1 MNSESIDRLYIT
13 RFIEANDIS
22 DEEARAPQY
31 QEMIVWLDKFVTYFA
46 STTKISSYRH
56 ISYARIYEIIRPIEN
71 REFKIFINNLLIL
84 NILDDHFQA
93 CDFDSDEV
101 IPIEKEWIN
110 ECVVKQLYVDPF
122 TEESIS
128 KEEFSKKI
136 TRYYYITTEIKEN
149 KKHEIK

>member
-1 MNSESIDRLYIT
+1 MNSKSIDKLYIT

-22 DEEARAPQY
+22 DEEVNFSQY
-31 QEMIVWLDKFVTYFA
+31 QAMIAWLDKFVSYFMN
-46 STTKISSYRH
+46 TNKKSSYKH
-56 ISYARIYEIIRPIEN
+56 ITYSRIYEIIKPIEN

-93 CDFDSDEV
+93 YDSDSEQV

-110 ECVVKQLYVDPF
+110 ECVIRHLYIDPF

-128 KEEFSKKI
+128 KEEFAKKI
-136 TRYYYITTEIKEN
+136 SRYFSFTNEFKEYLE
-149 KKHEIK
+149 HDFS

>member
-93 CDFDSDEV
+93 CGFDSDEV

-110 ECVVKQLYVDPF
+110 ECVVNLLYVDPF

-136 TRYYYITTEIKEN
+136 SRYFSFTTEFKEYLE
-149 KKHEIK
+149 HDFS